1 MRLRMTVALAALGL
15 ASCGYVDLSFGGD
28 EGNQSANQAANAAAP
43 ASGNQVQ
50 AANAGVT
57 SSRSLQQL
65 QGGGAGGKDPT
76 AGGGGPINAALL
88 VGAWGDDGDCSS
100 PTEIFADGT
109 FRAPNG
115 GEGNWRLEGNTLIA
129 TGPGGAAT
137 MQLTSVT
144 ATELVGTD
152 AQGQPGRSIR
162 C

>member
-1 MRLRMTVALAALGL
+1 MRLRITAALAALGL
-15 ASCGYVDLSFGGD
+15 ASCGYIDVNFGGD
-28 EGNQSANQAANAAAP
+28 EGNASANQAGNAAA
-43 ASGNQVQ
+43 AAGGNQAQ
-50 AANAGVT
+50 AADAGVT

-65 QGGGAGGKDPT
+65 QGGGASGGKDPA
-76 AGGGGPINAALL
+76 AGGGAIDPAVLIGS
-88 VGAWGDDGDCSS
+88 WGDNGDCSN

-137 MQLTSVT
+137 MQITSVT
-144 ATELVGTD
+144 ATELLGTD
-152 AQGQPGRSIR
+152 AQGAPGRSIR